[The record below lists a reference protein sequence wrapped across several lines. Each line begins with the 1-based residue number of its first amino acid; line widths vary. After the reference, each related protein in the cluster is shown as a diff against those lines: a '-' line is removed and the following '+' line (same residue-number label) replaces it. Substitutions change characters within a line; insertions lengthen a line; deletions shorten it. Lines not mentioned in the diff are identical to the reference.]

1 MVVGGGVGVP
11 GTRYD
16 IGVGFEIGYEVDH
29 DGRACGDVV
38 SICWC
43 WRPCGGVIYG
53 GVGLLMLAFAVVVV
67 LLSVFV
73 VLVSVFVGAGIC
85 HDTGVDVSVGV

>member
-1 MVVGGGVGVP
+1 
-11 GTRYD
+11 
-16 IGVGFEIGYEVDH
+16 
-29 DGRACGDVV
+29 
-38 SICWC
+38 
-43 WRPCGGVIYG
+43 
-53 GVGLLMLAFAVVVV
+53 MLAFAVVVV